1 MIYFIKCLT
10 TFPRVKKHLIAEG
23 LHFRVLLALPNVRV
37 AARFREASQA
47 GSCHK
52 VCDLSGY
59 HYDNFHLFVKDL
71 VSIQ

>member
-1 MIYFIKCLT
+1 MSYNIPSCEKS
-10 TFPRVKKHLIAEG
+10 LIAEG

-52 VCDLSGY
+52 VVDLTGY

-71 VSIQ
+71 VHIQ